1 MDGNKPYLYYAFSYK
16 YIPVI
21 KFDLSIRHH
30 KRLTIITNKTIITTY
45 CNKNY
50 VNMGSLSNYFIL
62 LYSFFLR
69 WCELINACVRRWNEM
84 SDKCT
89 LIYLEATIDFGWNSE
104 GDLSGLGD
112 LGSFMVAG
120 QEQMMSMVGLL
131 GQKKQHGVK
140 FHHITQ
146 NRAAI

>member
-1 MDGNKPYLYYAFSYK
+1 
-16 YIPVI
+16 
-21 KFDLSIRHH
+21 
-30 KRLTIITNKTIITTY
+30 
-45 CNKNY
+45 
-50 VNMGSLSNYFIL
+50 MGSLSNYFIL
-62 LYSFFLR
+62 LYSSFSQ

-131 GQKKQHGVK
+131 GQKKQYGVK
-140 FHHITQ
+140 VHHITQ